1 MARFPPQPG
10 QALCSQRTLATLQM
24 KQSKSAYYGL
34 KLVGEETEGCLILE
48 KDVQQAEDDQMAYT
62 VYFQVC
68 FVF

>member
-34 KLVGEETEGCLILE
+34 ELVGEETEGCLILE
-48 KDVQQAEDDQMAYT
+48 KDEDDQMAYT
-62 VYFQVC
+62 VYFHVC
-68 FVF
+68 FAF